1 MSVGFY
7 LKYKDREST
16 PIITKI
22 AFKGLTFRRAVG
34 ESVPVKYWNSAS
46 QRCKEVAEFR
56 TPGRR
61 INKALNDIFV
71 AAAKAIEYFV
81 ENRMIPPQPKFWEKT
96 DFFLNDGKIVTEIF
110 FTDYFQEYIDRYRSV
125 RVVSTI
131 NKYITTLRKLEQYE
145 KVRKVRLKFD
155 DIDIRFYRDFEQ
167 FIYGLKREDSKV
179 PYSLNYFGT
188 LVKCI
193 MGVYREARDTD
204 SLHNLNGT
212 AHREFKAVQRTADT
226 IYLTVEELIRIHEL
240 QITPELVLQHFP
252 EADQRPQNMS
262 RRIAAYNL
270 TKDKFLIGAFTGL
283 RVSDFN
289 RLSEV
294 NIQDDR
300 IRIRTQKTDA
310 PTVIP
315 IHWIIKEILAAGFDI
330 TTPISAQKLNDH
342 IKEICKIAGID
353 TPVQIVR
360 HAGGKRIIEVVPK
373 WQLVSNHT
381 ARRSG
386 LTNMVKAGVPISSV
400 MKIST
405 HTTVKSFFIY
415 LKISLEENAD
425 ILAESTFFKK
435 PEGD

>member
-16 PIITKI
+16 PIITKV

-34 ESVPVKYWNSAS
+34 ESVPVRYWNMAS
-46 QRCKEVAEFR
+46 QRCKEVAGFR

-61 INKALNDIFV
+61 INKTLNDIFS
-71 AAAKAIEYFV
+71 AAGQAIEYFV
-81 ENRMIPPQPKFWEKT
+81 ENRIIPSQPKFWEKT
-96 DFFLNDGKIVTEIF
+96 DFFLNDGKIVSEVF
-110 FTDYFQEYIDRYRSV
+110 FTDYFQEYIDRYRGV

-145 KVRKVRLKFD
+145 KSKKVRLKFD
-155 DIDIRFYRDFEQ
+155 DIDIKFYRDFEQ
-167 FIYGLKREDSKV
+167 FIYGLKRENSEV
-179 PYSLNYFGT
+179 PYALNYFGT

-193 MGVYREARDTD
+193 MVVYREARDTD
-204 SLHNLNGT
+204 NLHNLNGT

-240 QITPELVLQHFP
+240 QITPELVLKYFP
-252 EADQRPQNMS
+252 TADQREQNMS
-262 RRIAAYNL
+262 RRIKAYNL
-270 TKDKFLIGAFTGL
+270 AKDKFLIGAFTGL

-315 IHWIIKEILAAGFDI
+315 IHWIIKEILAGGFDI

-342 IKEICKIAGID
+342 IKDICKIAGID
-353 TPVQIVR
+353 APVQIVR
-360 HAGGKRIIEVVPK
+360 HAGGKRIVEVVPK

-386 LTNMVKAGVPISSV
+386 LTNMVKAGMPISSV

-405 HTTVKSFFIY
+405 HTTIKSFFIY

-425 ILAESTFFKK
+425 ILAESNFFKK

>member
-34 ESVPVKYWNSAS
+34 ESVPVKYWNAAS
-46 QRCKEVAEFR
+46 QRCKEVGEFR

-61 INKALNDIFV
+61 INRTLNDIFV

-81 ENRMIPPQPKFWEKT
+81 ENRMIPTQPKFWEKT

-110 FTDYFQEYIDRYRSV
+110 FTDYFREYIDRCRSV

-145 KVRKVRLKFD
+145 KARKIRLKFD

-167 FIYGLKREDSKV
+167 FIYGLKREDSEL

-204 SLHNLNGT
+204 NLHNLNGT

-226 IYLTVEELIRIHEL
+226 IYLTVDELIRIHEL

-262 RRIAAYNL
+262 RRIAGYNV
-270 TKDKFLIGAFTGL
+270 TKNKFLIGAFTGL

-315 IHWIIKEILAAGFDI
+315 IHWIIKEIMASGFDV

-342 IKEICKIAGID
+342 IKEICKLAEID